1 MSRKMKTVDIK
12 GKPYVQVNERIKTFR
27 ELHDK
32 GRIVTRMLPSD
43 EPSQCYFKA
52 EIYIEDTIVAT
63 GHAWEALGSSHINK
77 TSFIENCETSA
88 VGRALGFF
96 GIGVDSAVASYEEA
110 QHAKEKEAQHV
121 PPTKEQIEQI
131 NKLWDILGKED
142 KHQKALFKSYNK
154 PEDSESWDVLTEEEM
169 GAALNILRAQR
180 DNIAKNVKGGR
191 K

>member
-1 MSRKMKTVDIK
+1 MSRKMKTVDVK
-12 GKPYVQVNERIKTFR
+12 GKPYVTVNERIKAFR
-27 ELHDK
+27 ELHDT
-32 GRIVTRMLPSD
+32 GRIVTKMMVTEGNENCL
-43 EPSQCYFKA
+43 FTA
-52 EIYIEDTIVAT
+52 EIYLGETLVST
-63 GHAWEALGSSHINK
+63 GHAAEERGSSHINK
-77 TSFIENCETSA
+77 TNFIENCETSA

-121 PPTKEQIEQI
+121 PPTKAQIEEI
-131 NKLWDILGKED
+131 NKLWDVLGKED